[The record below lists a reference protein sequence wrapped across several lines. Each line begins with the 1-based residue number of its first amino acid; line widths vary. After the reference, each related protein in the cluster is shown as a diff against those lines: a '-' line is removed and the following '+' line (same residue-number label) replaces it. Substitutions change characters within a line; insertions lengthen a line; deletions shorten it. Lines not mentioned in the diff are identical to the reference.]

1 MTKRKKLTQRQ
12 QCVYDGIVNYQK
24 EYGYAPS
31 VRELC
36 VICDLASTSSV
47 HSHLKSLEELG
58 YIRRREDAPRAIA
71 IV

>member
-1 MTKRKKLTQRQ
+1 MTKRKKMTQRQ
-12 QCVYDGIVNYQK
+12 QSVYDGIVKYQK

-58 YIRRREDAPRAIA
+58 YIRRREDVPRAIA

>member
-1 MTKRKKLTQRQ
+1 MTKRKKMTQRQ
-12 QCVYDGIVNYQK
+12 QSVYDGIVNYQK

-58 YIRRREDAPRAIA
+58 YIRRREDVPRAIA

>member
-1 MTKRKKLTQRQ
+1 MTSKKKLTKRQ
-12 QCVYDGIVNYQK
+12 QSVYDGIVNYQK
-24 EYGYAPS
+24 EYGYSPS

-36 VICDLASTSSV
+36 AICNLASTSSV